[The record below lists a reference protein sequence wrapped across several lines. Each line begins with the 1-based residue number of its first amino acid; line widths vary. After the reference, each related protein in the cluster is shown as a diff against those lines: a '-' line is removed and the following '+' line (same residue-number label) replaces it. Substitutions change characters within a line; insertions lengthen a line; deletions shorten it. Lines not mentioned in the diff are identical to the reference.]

1 MEDAVAVRPSAEK
14 ISWSDSLL
22 NAFNHAKQILGSSK
36 TIHLPQPKDQL
47 WVVTDGAV
55 KAHELGATLHITHD
69 KSKPQLAGYFS
80 AKLRK
85 RQIDWQPCELE
96 ALCIAA
102 SVSHFS
108 PYIIQSAEQTCV
120 LTNSQPSMQAYHK
133 LSHGEFSASSRIT
146 TFLTAVSRYHVSVR
160 HLSGAANTPSDF
172 TCCNAKP
179 CTAVNCQICNY
190 IAHME
195 DSVVRGVSV
204 QDVLSGITKLPYSNR
219 SAWHETQSECS
230 DLRRTHAHLSQGTRP
245 SKKATNIKDIK
256 RYLQVATITSDG
268 LIVVHKTDPFSP
280 VRECV
285 IVPRSVFPG
294 LVTALHI
301 KLNHPSPHQLKQV
314 IRRYFFA
321 LDLDH
326 YIDEVYSACHHCA
339 SLHSFPKPLVKQ
351 STSDLPP
358 SVETTFAAD
367 IIHHARQFILVLREC
382 MTSYTQAMLIDGEDH
397 AALRN
402 ALLQLCLALR
412 PLEGPPASVR
422 VDSTPGFQALLDDK
436 TLHKYQIS
444 LEIGRKKNI
453 NKNPVAE
460 HAVQEVEYELLQ
472 QDPTGGSVS
481 PVTLSIALSHL
492 NSHLRSRGLSARE
505 MWSQRDQYTNS
516 QISVSD
522 SHLSESQHLC
532 CQENHKSSELS
543 KAPHGLPRPCY
554 NIKPGDL
561 VYLYVDHNKLRG
573 RDRYMVVSVDNDW
586 CNLRQFVGS
595 QFRAPSYRVKMQECY
610 KVLSDFSFIT
620 SLHTRR
626 QPHSEYSSNDD

>member
-1 MEDAVAVRPSAEK
+1 M
-14 ISWSDSLL
+14 L

-55 KAHELGATLHITHD
+55 KAHGLGATLYITRD
-69 KSKPQLAGYFS
+69 KSRPQLAGYFS

-102 SVSHFS
+102 SISHFS

-120 LTNSQPSMQAYHK
+120 LTDSQPCVQAYHK
-133 LSHGEFSASSRIT
+133 LSRGEFSASSQIT
-146 TFLTAVSRYHVSVR
+146 TFLTAVSRYRVSIR
-160 HLSGAANTPSDF
+160 HLSGAANTPLYF
-172 TCCNAKP
+172 TCRNAEP

-195 DSVVRGVSV
+195 DSVVHGVSV

-219 SAWHETQSECS
+219 SAWCETQSECL

-268 LIVVHKTDPFSP
+268 LIVVRKTDPFSP

-321 LDLDH
+321 LDLDR
-326 YIDEVYSACHHCA
+326 YVDEVYSACHHCA
-339 SLHSFPKPLVKQ
+339 SLCSFPKPLVEQ

-358 SVETTFAAD
+358 SVGTTFAAD
-367 IIHHARQFILVLREC
+367 IIRRERQFILVLHEC
-382 MTSYTQAMLIDGEDH
+382 VTSYTQAMLIDGEDH
-397 AALRN
+397 A
-402 ALLQLCLALR
+402 
-412 PLEGPPASVR
+412 
-422 VDSTPGFQALLDDK
+422 
-436 TLHKYQIS
+436 TL
-444 LEIGRKKNI
+444 
-453 NKNPVAE
+453 
-460 HAVQEVEYELLQ
+460 
-472 QDPTGGSVS
+472 
-481 PVTLSIALSHL
+481 
-492 NSHLRSRGLSARE
+492 
-505 MWSQRDQYTNS
+505 
-516 QISVSD
+516 
-522 SHLSESQHLC
+522 
-532 CQENHKSSELS
+532 
-543 KAPHGLPRPCY
+543 
-554 NIKPGDL
+554 
-561 VYLYVDHNKLRG
+561 
-573 RDRYMVVSVDNDW
+573 
-586 CNLRQFVGS
+586 
-595 QFRAPSYRVKMQECY
+595 
-610 KVLSDFSFIT
+610 
-620 SLHTRR
+620 
-626 QPHSEYSSNDD
+626 